1 MLILKY
7 IQKYL
12 ARQNMIVIYLQP
24 MSFNQSNNIL

>member
-12 ARQNMIVIYLQP
+12 ARQNMIVISLQP